1 MISKFAGICVVLN
14 IFSWAAWILNISVNR
29 SYLIIWLTK
38 SGGVLLNKI
47 NSIAPINWFQ
57 CGYQIMARA
66 NTKIGDVF
74 SVKIEASYKK
84 YFQLV
89 AFDLTQLNSDVIRAF
104 KKACPVNAHPDLS
117 EIVNGEVEFYA
128 HCVTKLGLKMDYWK
142 SVGNISN
149 IGNFDNVL
157 FRSSGDNP
165 QTRVSQNWWIWKI
178 NEEQRP
184 VGKLTG
190 ENRKAE
196 IGSVIPPDSIVYRM
210 QTGKYDFV
218 YPDFE

>member
-1 MISKFAGICVVLN
+1 
-14 IFSWAAWILNISVNR
+14 
-29 SYLIIWLTK
+29 
-38 SGGVLLNKI
+38 
-47 NSIAPINWFQ
+47 
-57 CGYQIMARA
+57 MARA

-74 SVKIEASYKK
+74 SVKIDANSKK
-84 YFQLV
+84 YFQYIIS
-89 AFDLTQLNSDVIRAF
+89 DLTQLNSDVIRAF
-104 KKACPVNAHPDLS
+104 KKVYPINANPDLS

-128 HCVTKLGLKMDYWK
+128 HCVTKLGLKMSYWE

-149 IGNFDNVL
+149 VGSFDNVL

-165 QTRVSQNWWIWKI
+165 QTKVSHNWWVWKI
-178 NEEQRP
+178 NEEQKP
-184 VGKLTG
+184 VGKLEG

-196 IGSVIPPDSIVYRM
+196 IGSVIPPDSIVHRV